1 MLCRHRGCLFDDI
14 YSLGISLVFEAGQQL
29 AEYPG
34 VEVNDGIGDRERT
47 HSIAGFLRLNCPGT
61 DPH

>member
-1 MLCRHRGCLFDDI
+1 MPVDDI

-34 VEVNDGIGDRERT
+34 VEVNDGIGDQA
-47 HSIAGFLRLNCPGT
+47 SALIP
-61 DPH
+61 

>member
-1 MLCRHRGCLFDDI
+1 MLCRATGCLFDDI

-34 VEVNDGIGDRERT
+34 VEVNDGIGDRA
-47 HSIAGFLRLNCPGT
+47 SALIP
-61 DPH
+61 